1 MRRIKRRNPFR
12 TLPVCVCVMALFVG
26 SQDRIHAGTVT
37 AQAVR
42 AAGTEAVRAYAAAN
56 KLDIEPVIPHAR
68 GVEVEGAGV
77 PVLRASLAAREI
89 HGTSVPVRVE
99 VLNGSGEVIRTLHLV
114 ARVRVFAEAAV
125 AARDIARGDSL
136 AAGDIVMK
144 RVEVGGVR
152 RYYTSPEGLAGVWA
166 KTAIRAGTV
175 LRASNIRPVPAVR
188 RGDRVTIRA
197 VVGSVEASSEGIA
210 RQDGGLGECIRVYN
224 EMTRSTA
231 LCRILDSHTVQ
242 VGKGGG

>member
-1 MRRIKRRNPFR
+1 MSHIERRSPFC
-12 TLPVCVCVMALFVG
+12 TFSAWACALVLFVG
-26 SQDRIHAGTVT
+26 TREQVHAGTVT
-37 AQAVR
+37 AEAVR
-42 AAGTEAVRAYAAAN
+42 AAGIETLRSYAAAN
-56 KLDIEPVIPHAR
+56 KLDIESDIPHACGMEVK
-68 GVEVEGAGV
+68 GVEV
-77 PVLRASLAAREI
+77 PVLRASLAVKDI

-114 ARVRVFAEAAV
+114 ARVKVFAEAAV

-152 RYYTSPEGLAGVWA
+152 GYYTSAEELAGVRV
-166 KTAIRAGTV
+166 TATIRSGSI
-175 LRASNIRPVPAVR
+175 LRASNIKPAPVVR
-188 RGDRVTIRA
+188 RGDRVTIKV